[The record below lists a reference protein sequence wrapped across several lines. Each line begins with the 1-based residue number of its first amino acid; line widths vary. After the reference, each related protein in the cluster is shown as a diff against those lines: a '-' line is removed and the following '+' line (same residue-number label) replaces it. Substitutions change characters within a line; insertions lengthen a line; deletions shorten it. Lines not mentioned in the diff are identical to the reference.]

1 MAVGITPEMT
11 QAEFIELQSQI
22 AGWRQ
27 TGRVK
32 LQKLQS
38 DLSVSHIDGDS
49 EKQRSILEDIKKLKM
64 RYQKARF
71 VDMLVDGITRE
82 KQINPRPHL
91 QKVNDRF
98 IVLDEEKEILKRLS
112 DGMMI
117 QKETG
122 K

>member
-1 MAVGITPEMT
+1 MNQV
-11 QAEFIELQSQI
+11 EFVEFQSQI
-22 AGWRQ
+22 AAWKQSGKTRLE
-27 TGRVK
+27 K
-32 LQKLQS
+32 LQAEIFQA
-38 DLSVSHIDGDS
+38 HIDGDTKRYT
-49 EKQRSILEDIKKLKM
+49 ELLDEVRRLKT

-71 VDMLVDGITRE
+71 VDMLVEGITRE

-98 IVLDEEKEILKRLS
+98 IVLDEEKEIMRKLS

-122 K
+122 KGIDILE